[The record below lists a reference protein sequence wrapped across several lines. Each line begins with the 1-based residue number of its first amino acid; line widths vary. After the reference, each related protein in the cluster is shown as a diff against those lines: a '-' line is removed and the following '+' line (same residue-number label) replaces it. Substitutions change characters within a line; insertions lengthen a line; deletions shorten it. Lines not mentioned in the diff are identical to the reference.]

1 MTWIVSGPLAVVKVG
16 GKSRRLDRGTAVPE
30 GATNIEHL
38 LGVGLIAE
46 VKPEPAEVE
55 PEPVKAPVKSRAK
68 S

>member
-46 VKPEPAEVE
+46 VEPDPA
-55 PEPVKAPVKSRAK
+55 
-68 S
+68 